1 MRTKDIMGT
10 KVNKRKA
17 DIVFYIS
24 LIVILCILLTIL
36 QPVRVQGTSMEK
48 TLVSGDLLL
57 MERNWLVDEYVQ
69 GDIIVVAKDSFRN
82 GECIIKRI
90 IAVEGQTVDIDNET
104 GTVYIDGQA
113 LDESYARTPTYEKG
127 EWAFPLTVDENC
139 YFVMGDN
146 REESVDSRYLE
157 IGQVHENEIQGKI
170 IWLLL
175 PGTGEDGLDLKRI
188 GTVN

>member
-1 MRTKDIMGT
+1 MGNE
-10 KVNKRKA
+10 NKSKGKKSELYFYLTLGLTL
-17 DIVFYIS
+17 IVFFS
-24 LIVILCILLTIL
+24 LFL
-36 QPVRVQGTSMEK
+36 PVRVQGESMES
-48 TLVSGDLLL
+48 TLLNGDLLL
-57 MERNWLVDEYVQ
+57 MERNWLVGEYVQ
-69 GDIIVVAKDSFRN
+69 GDIIVAAKDSFRN

-175 PGTGEDGLDLKRI
+175 SGTGEDGFNLKRF
-188 GTVN
+188 GMVN

>member
-1 MRTKDIMGT
+1 MEYIESKKARRLTDIRYYLILVSAML
-10 KVNKRKA
+10 
-17 DIVFYIS
+17 VFF
-24 LIVILCILLTIL
+24 LLF
-36 QPVRVQGTSMEK
+36 QPIRVQGSSMK
-48 TLVSGDLLL
+48 NTLVDGDLLI
-57 MERNWLVDEYVQ
+57 MCRDWIVQ
-69 GDIIVVAKDSFRN
+69 GYEAGDIVVAAKDSFRN

-104 GTVYIDGQA
+104 GMVYVDGQA
-113 LDESYARTPTYEKG
+113 LDESYALTPTYEKG
-127 EWAFPLTVDENC
+127 EWVFPLSVDENC

-157 IGQVHENEIQGKI
+157 IGQVQEDEIQGKI

-175 PGTGEDGLDLKRI
+175 PGMGVDGFNLKRF